1 MSEENDLK
9 FDFSFK
15 TSLESSLRD
24 KKNFWFEV
32 GRTVEFSSVYDII
45 NFLRNNQLLESEF
58 PQQVLSKLYEVINI
72 IRTINYY
79 QETSQEL
86 DKVLNIFIRCK

>member
-86 DKVLNIFIRCK
+86 EQGTQYIHKV